1 MKPSIQTLSQILY
14 SPSQYI
20 IPVFQRNYRW
30 EKPQWEKLW
39 HSLLEIQSP
48 LKKGNHFMGFL
59 VFVPGLAQ
67 PGQHTRFHL
76 IDGQQRLTTSSI
88 LMVAIRNVAR
98 SHGQDELADEIHNFF
113 LVHPLKKG
121 DQHLRLFPKE
131 HDHDNYRSIVLN
143 NGQSIG
149 RIASALD
156 YFEQKIGELASD
168 GPEALS
174 NILNICLQ
182 RLEFMCATLEAE
194 NAYNIFKSLNSTGV
208 PLGSSDLI
216 RNFVFMHVPPDEQ
229 DDFDREYWADL
240 EARFSNAVGQLE
252 EARFSRFFRDF
263 MMRDGRY
270 VSPKEVFSTFEERYE
285 STDFSP
291 KQLANELH
299 AGAKHYSIING
310 DESDENSDVTNEL
323 KSLNAL
329 DSSTT
334 YPLLMALFKKRS
346 DGFINSSQ
354 LAHCVEMLSGFIL
367 RRLVCGLS
375 SRSYGQMF
383 VRALAKDNGD
393 CVAAL
398 EQFLLEKD
406 WPDDNR
412 FETAFITHP
421 IYRGNY
427 TKVVLEALER
437 NRGHKEVV
445 DLRSAQIEHVLPQ
458 TLNAAWRNTLGPN
471 AERIQAEFLHY
482 PGNLTLSAY
491 NQELGNQSFESKKQ
505 RFELSNISLTR
516 ELINHTVWDE
526 NSIMTRG
533 KALAREAISIWI
545 GPKLPY
551 FAPVTQ
557 IDDNDGIDRE
567 NLRLRFW
574 SGLAEYISE
583 KDESFPLFEPRR
595 NRMVRMSS
603 IINSVT
609 IDLRHVI
616 QNPHVS
622 IEIGFSRE
630 SYLPIWESLRS
641 KPTELNQLTYAD
653 WSFKQQDKKSA
664 SMQLA
669 YYCATYDESSWHD
682 IYEWFYLKLGFIF
695 KNVVPLIQSEVQA
708 LCSEED
714 QLFNLES
721 DLPTDK
727 SSSRHSLTKQT
738 QLELWQSLVEDLARS
753 APEIKSGNARAQSY
767 LMLSLGRS
775 GFGLNTTV
783 RTWDDR
789 LTVEIYINHPDSKRM
804 FNKLYVQ
811 KDMIESRLGF
821 SMNWDE
827 LPNKHACRIHIFK
840 LRSPIEDKQRWHEYN
855 KWFIENIVAMYAVFR
870 PLIQNL

>member
-1 MKPSIQTLSQILY
+1 
-14 SPSQYI
+14 
-20 IPVFQRNYRW
+20 
-30 EKPQWEKLW
+30 
-39 HSLLEIQSP
+39 
-48 LKKGNHFMGFL
+48 MGFL

-67 PGQHTRFHL
+67 PGQHTHFHL

-98 SHGQDELADEIHNFF
+98 TNGQHELADKIHNFY
-113 LVHPLKKG
+113 LVHPLEKA
-121 DQHLRLFPKE
+121 DQHLRLLPKE
-131 HDHDNYRSIVLN
+131 HDHDNYRSIVLS
-143 NGQSIG
+143 NGQSVG
-149 RIASALD
+149 RIAGALD
-156 YFEQKIGELASD
+156 YFEQKIGELSSD
-168 GPEALS
+168 DPQVLTT
-174 NILNICLQ
+174 ILNISLQ

-229 DDFDREYWADL
+229 DDFDRECWADL
-240 EARFSNAVGQLE
+240 EGRFSNAVGQLE

-291 KQLANELH
+291 KHLANELH
-299 AGAKHYSIING
+299 VGAKHYSIINS
-310 DESDENSDVTNEL
+310 EEPDENIDVTNEL

-334 YPLLMALFKKRS
+334 YPLLMVLFKRRS
-346 DGFINSSQ
+346 DGVINSSQ
-354 LAHCVEMLSGFIL
+354 LAHCTEMLSGFIL
-367 RRLVCGLS
+367 RRLVCGLT

-412 FETAFITHP
+412 FESAFITHP

-445 DLRSAQIEHVLPQ
+445 DLRSSQIEHVLPQ

-471 AERIQAEFLHY
+471 ADRIQAEFLHY

-516 ELINHTVWDE
+516 ELTNHTVWDE

-533 KALAREAISIWI
+533 RALAREASGIWI

-551 FAPVTQ
+551 YAPVTQ
-557 IDDNDGIDRE
+557 IEDNDGIDRE

-574 SGLAEYISE
+574 SGLTEYISE
-583 KDESFPLFEPRR
+583 KDDSFPLFEPRR
-595 NRMVRMSS
+595 NRMVRMPSML
-603 IINSVT
+603 NSVT
-609 IDLRHVI
+609 IDLRHAI

-622 IEIGFSRE
+622 IEIGFCRE

-641 KPTELNQLTYAD
+641 NPTELNQLTYAD

-664 SMQLA
+664 SMQITH
-669 YYCATYDESSWHD
+669 YCAAYDESSWHG
-682 IYEWFYLKLGFIF
+682 IYEWFYLKLGFIY
-695 KNVVPLIQSEVQA
+695 KNIVPLIQSEVQA
-708 LCSEED
+708 IYNADGQIL
-714 QLFNLES
+714 NLES
-721 DLPTDK
+721 DLPGEK
-727 SSSRHSLTKQT
+727 SSGKLSITQQT
-738 QLELWQSLVEDLARS
+738 QLELWQSLIDDLARS
-753 APEIKSGNARAQSY
+753 APEIRPSKVRAQSY
-767 LMLSLGRS
+767 LNFPLGKS

-783 RTWDDR
+783 STWADR

-804 FNKLYVQ
+804 FKILHDQ
-811 KDMIESRLGF
+811 KDIIESRLGF
-821 SMNWDE
+821 AMNWDE
-827 LPNKHACRIHIFK
+827 LLNKHACRIHIYRLK
-840 LRSPIEDKQRWHEYN
+840 SPLEDKQRWSEYN
-855 KWFIENIVAMYAVFR
+855 EWFIQHIVSIYKVFR
-870 PLIQNL
+870 PVIQNI

>member
-48 LKKGNHFMGFL
+48 QKKGNHFMGFL

-98 SHGQDELADEIHNFF
+98 LNGQEELADEIHNFY

-121 DQHLRLFPKE
+121 DQYFRLLPKE
-131 HDHDNYRSIVLN
+131 HDHDNYRSIVIN
-143 NGQSIG
+143 NGQSVG
-149 RIASALD
+149 RIAGALD

-216 RNFVFMHVPPDEQ
+216 RNFVFMHVLPDEH

-291 KQLANELH
+291 KQLAKDLH
-299 AGAKHYSIING
+299 VGAKHYSIING
-310 DESDENSDVTNEL
+310 DEPDENIDVTNEL

-334 YPLLMALFKKRS
+334 YPLLMALFKRRS
-346 DGFINSSQ
+346 EGDINSSQ
-354 LAHCVEMLSGFIL
+354 LAHCIEMLSGFIL
-367 RRLVCGLS
+367 RRLVCGLT

-383 VRALAKDNGD
+383 VRALAKDKGD
-393 CVAAL
+393 CVATL

-406 WPDDNR
+406 WPDDKR
-412 FETAFITHP
+412 FASTFITHP
-421 IYRGNY
+421 IYRSNY

-445 DLRSAQIEHVLPQ
+445 DLRNSQIEHVMPQ
-458 TLNAAWRNTLGPN
+458 TLNNAWRNTLGPN
-471 AERIQAEFLHY
+471 ADRIQAEFLHY

-516 ELINHTVWDE
+516 ELISYSAWDE
-526 NSIMTRG
+526 NSIIDRG
-533 KALAREAISIWI
+533 KALAREASTIWI

-551 FAPVTQ
+551 IAPVTVNE
-557 IDDNDGIDRE
+557 DKDTVSRGD
-567 NLRLRFW
+567 LRIRFW
-574 SGLAEYISE
+574 SGLSE
-583 KDESFPLFEPRR
+583 FIADKDESFPQIEPRR
-595 NRMVRMSS
+595 NRMVRMPS
-603 IINSVT
+603 ILSHIT
-609 IDLRHVI
+609 IDLKHII
-616 QNPHVS
+616 QNPQIG
-622 IEIGFSRE
+622 IEISFWKESGMSAWEALRE
-630 SYLPIWESLRS
+630 DPS
-641 KPTELNQLTYAD
+641 ELNRLTYANWTFD
-653 WSFKQQDKKSA
+653 NVDKRSA
-664 SMQLA
+664 SMSIN
-669 YYCATYDESSWHD
+669 YPCASYD
-682 IYEWFYLKLGFIF
+682 G
-695 KNVVPLIQSEVQA
+695 V
-708 LCSEED
+708 
-714 QLFNLES
+714 
-721 DLPTDK
+721 LP
-727 SSSRHSLTKQT
+727 R
-738 QLELWQSLVEDLARS
+738 
-753 APEIKSGNARAQSY
+753 
-767 LMLSLGRS
+767 
-775 GFGLNTTV
+775 
-783 RTWDDR
+783 
-789 LTVEIYINHPDSKRM
+789 
-804 FNKLYVQ
+804 
-811 KDMIESRLGF
+811 
-821 SMNWDE
+821 
-827 LPNKHACRIHIFK
+827 
-840 LRSPIEDKQRWHEYN
+840 
-855 KWFIENIVAMYAVFR
+855 
-870 PLIQNL
+870 